1 SPLLKQI
8 SSIDLLTLFL
18 LPNLITT
25 LTFLLLINHRHQ
37 MADTPPNPQPIFQGV
52 QQVNTPPPAAAATV
66 SPGNQPA
73 GSPLPWSTGLCDC
86 YHDCSSCCLTIWCP
100 CVTFGR
106 IAEIVDQGSTSCGLS
121 GTLYV
126 LMMWMLGCACIFSCF
141 YRAKMRRHFHLEEKP
156 CADCC
161 VHLFCEGCALCQEYR
176 ELQTRGFD
184 LSIGWHGNMERN
196 RRLAT
201 MAPTIEGGMSREE
214 RS

>member
-1 SPLLKQI
+1 MIALLVRY
-8 SSIDLLTLFL
+8 SSHFSLFPIYIL
-18 LPNLITT
+18 H
-25 LTFLLLINHRHQ
+25 LLINSSVNRYI
-37 MADTPPNPQPIFQGV
+37 PITRIVGRGCLMDFIV
-52 QQVNTPPPAAAATV
+52 FTNTPGPQTKAHEV
-66 SPGNQPA
+66 CRG
-73 GSPLPWSTGLCDC
+73 
-86 YHDCSSCCLTIWCP
+86 CLTIWCP

-161 VHLFCEGCALCQEYR
+161 VHLFCEG
-176 ELQTRGFD
+176 
-184 LSIGWHGNMERN
+184 WHGNMERN